1 MNANTEFW
9 SVITYGIYAV
19 VSCSVTVWVARTL
32 RLHVPRFFTSGDE
45 HDNELTESM
54 TRLIIMGFYLVNFGA
69 ISLALKSDSRILG
82 RLDAMELLSSK
93 VGMVLLI
100 QGIVHFGILIKLFGI
115 RDNGKHQLSPMPVST
130 GQALDSP
137 GID

>member
-9 SVITYGIYAV
+9 AVTTYAVYAV

-32 RLHVPRFFTSGDE
+32 RLHVPRFFTSG
-45 HDNELTESM
+45 NETKDKLTEAM

-69 ISLALKSDSRILG
+69 ISLALKSDSRILD
-82 RLDAMELLSSK
+82 RLDAVELVSSK

-100 QGIVHFGILIKLFGI
+100 QGIVHFGILIKLF
-115 RDNGKHQLSPMPVST
+115 RFRQNENYQLRPIPSPVERT
-130 GQALDSP
+130 GNVPNTL
-137 GID
+137 